1 LCLCGFLLYRS
12 SDLKSSLQTAFSIGT
27 QVAAYY
33 KYLVLTDNVFK
44 EEGKPQRHKEHKG
57 LEVLSIFVAAS
68 EEEIKKMDR
77 IVGSTERVCYP
88 SF

>member
-1 LCLCGFLLYRS
+1 VS
-12 SDLKSSLQTAFSIGT
+12 
-27 QVAAYY
+27 
-33 KYLVLTDNVFK
+33 
-44 EEGKPQRHKEHKG
+44 EELKPQRHKGHKG

-77 IVGSTERVCYP
+77 ILGSNYRVFYP